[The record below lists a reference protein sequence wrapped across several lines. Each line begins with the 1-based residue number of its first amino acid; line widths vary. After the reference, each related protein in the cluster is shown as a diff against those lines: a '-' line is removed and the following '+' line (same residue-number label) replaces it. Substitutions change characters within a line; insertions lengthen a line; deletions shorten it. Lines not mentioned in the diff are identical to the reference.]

1 MVEVVKRL
9 EIIEGR
15 TPRVRLTCT
24 RLGLGLGLVGLLGL
38 GLGLVGVAN
47 FSGLGLVLP

>member
-15 TPRVRLTCT
+15 TPRVRLTS
-24 RLGLGLGLVGLLGL
+24 L
-38 GLGLVGVAN
+38 GLGLVGVDN
-47 FSGLGLVLP
+47 FSGLGLVLALIG

>member
-15 TPRVRLTCT
+15 TPRVRIT
-24 RLGLGLGLVGLLGL
+24 RLGLGI
-38 GLGLVGVAN
+38 
-47 FSGLGLVLP
+47 GLGLVLP

>member
-15 TPRVRLTCT
+15 TPRVRLTS
-24 RLGLGLGLVGLLGL
+24 L
-38 GLGLVGVAN
+38 GLGLVGVVN
-47 FSGLGLVLP
+47 SSGLGLP

>member
-15 TPRVRLTCT
+15 TPRVRLTS
-24 RLGLGLGLVGLLGL
+24 LGLE
-38 GLGLVGVAN
+38 LVGVVNSSELELA
-47 FSGLGLVLP
+47 

>member
-15 TPRVRLTCT
+15 TPRVRLTM
-24 RLGLGLGLVGLLGL
+24 LGLGVGINCQFWTTS
-38 GLGLVGVAN
+38 A
-47 FSGLGLVLP
+47 SGLTKTQKDPKNI

>member
-15 TPRVRLTCT
+15 TPRVRLTS
-24 RLGLGLGLVGLLGL
+24 LGLGLVC
-38 GLGLVGVAN
+38 VVN
-47 FSGLGLVLP
+47 VSGLGLALALIG

>member
-15 TPRVRLTCT
+15 TPRVRLT
-24 RLGLGLGLVGLLGL
+24 RLGLGLGLGRGQF
-38 GLGLVGVAN
+38 LVA
-47 FSGLGLVLP
+47 